1 MGDISAFD
9 LAPMLAAGGVHHGA
23 EPHPGMITFFAL
35 MLISIAV
42 MPLWKP
48 HWWHHN
54 YPKVA
59 VGLGAITA
67 SYYAFV
73 LKDWHRLG
81 HVAHEYVS
89 FIALIGSLF
98 VVSGGI
104 HIRVKGES
112 TPLINCI
119 FLFIGAVL
127 ANVIGTTGAS
137 MLMVRPW
144 IRMNKYRITS
154 FHVVFFIFIVS
165 NVGGCLTPIGD
176 PPLFLG
182 FLRGVP
188 FWWVLKACWPAWLVT
203 VLVLIAIFFV
213 IDYRNF
219 LRAPKEIRDMETAHE
234 EWKFDGL
241 HNIFFIG
248 VILCAVFVKNPPG
261 LSEGL
266 MIGAA
271 IASYFTTHPHV
282 HEANDFNF
290 EPIREV
296 GWLFV
301 GIFGTM
307 IPALQYLE
315 GHSSTLGLD
324 SDMKFYWLTG
334 LLSGVLDNAPT
345 YLTFLAAAL
354 GRQGL
359 SLDSSSDV
367 VTYVAAHGTELMAI
381 SLGAVFFGAMTYI
394 GNGPNFM
401 VKAISEHAKVKTPS
415 FFGYIR
421 YSALYLLPVLAV
433 VAVVFFIWKPF
444 GQ

>member
-1 MGDISAFD
+1 MSQS
-9 LAPMLAAGGVHHGA
+9 LAINFLPMLAAAGGDHSA
-23 EPHPGMITFFAL
+23 AQPHPGMITFFAL

-73 LKDWHRLG
+73 LHDYHRLG
-81 HVAHEYVS
+81 HVAHEYIS
-89 FIALIGSLF
+89 FISLIGSLF

-112 TPLINCI
+112 TPIINCV

-127 ANVIGTTGAS
+127 ANIIGTTGAS
-137 MLMVRPW
+137 MLMIRPW

-165 NVGGCLTPIGD
+165 NCGGCLTPIGD

-188 FWWVLKACWPAWLVT
+188 FFWVLEACWPAWLMVI
-203 VLVLIAIFFV
+203 LMLIGLFYF
-213 IDYRNF
+213 IDHKNF
-219 LRAPKEIRDMETAHE
+219 LRAPRKIRDMETAHE

-241 HNIFFIG
+241 HNVFFIL
-248 VILCAVFVKNPPG
+248 VILGAVFVKGVPF
-261 LSEGL
+261 LSEAMML
-266 MIGAA
+266 LAA
-271 IASYFTTHPHV
+271 VASYVTTHRHI

-301 GIFGTM
+301 GIFATM
-307 IPALQYLE
+307 LPALQYLE
-315 GHSSTLGLD
+315 HNAAQLGLN
-324 SDMKFYWLTG
+324 SPMKFYWLTG
-334 LLSGVLDNAPT
+334 VLSGVLDNAPT

-354 GRQGL
+354 GKEGL
-359 SLDSSSDV
+359 SLDSKADV
-367 VTYVAAHGTELMAI
+367 LSFVVSNGVELTAI

-401 VKAISEHAKVKTPS
+401 VKAISEHAKVRTPS
-415 FFGYIR
+415 FSDTSDTPRCICCRF
-421 YSALYLLPVLAV
+421 S
-433 VAVVFFIWKPF
+433 
-444 GQ
+444 

>member
-1 MGDISAFD
+1 MGQFSAFD
-9 LAPMLAAGGVHHGA
+9 LMPMLAAGGGTHHGA
-23 EPHPGMITFFAL
+23 EPHPGMISFFAL

-112 TPLINCI
+112 TPVINCV

-127 ANVIGTTGAS
+127 ANIIGTTGAS
-137 MLMVRPW
+137 MLMIRPW
-144 IRMNKYRITS
+144 IRMNKYRITA

-182 FLRGVP
+182 YLRGVP
-188 FWWVLKACWPAWLVT
+188 FWWVLKACWPAWLFA
-203 VLVLIAIFFV
+203 VLVLIAVFFV
-213 IDYRNF
+213 LDYRNF
-219 LRAPKEIRDMETAHE
+219 LRAPKQVRYMETAHE

-241 HNIFFIG
+241 HNIFFIC
-248 VILCAVFVKNPPG
+248 VILGAVFVKNPPG
-261 LSEGL
+261 LSEAL
-266 MIGAA
+266 MIAAA
-271 IASYFTTHPHV
+271 IGSYFTTHPHV

-315 GHSSTLGLD
+315 SHSASLGLD
-324 SDMKFYWLTG
+324 SEMKFYWLTG
-334 LLSGVLDNAPT
+334 VLSGVLDNAPT

-359 SLDSSSDV
+359 SLGSGADV
-367 VTYVAAHGTELMAI
+367 LTYVGQHGAELMAI

-415 FFGYIR
+415 FFGYVR
-421 YSALYLLPVLAV
+421 FSATYLLPVLAL

-444 GQ
+444 